1 MPDVLDTIIY
11 IDKGV
16 VRFESNDGKTD
27 LAVRWLPVDVKTR
40 QNLWPHRCDEKP

>member
-16 VRFESNDGKTD
+16 VRFESNDGKQTWQC
-27 LAVRWLPVDVKTR
+27 VGCR
-40 QNLWPHRCDEKP
+40 